1 MSNSNYQRK
10 QQENVSGSQRQAPPG
25 GPFDDSAPGA
35 GAILALIAGVE
46 NANTLEGALKA
57 ALDSTRTT
65 FDWAYGSYSALDG
78 GEGVLKFSSDCGTI
92 DKTFE
97 GVALTA
103 QFREGEGLSGRA
115 WQERDICFS
124 TAFDQLPDGALGAAA
139 NHEGIKFGL
148 SLPVAVGNT
157 VFGTMNFFAREA
169 QEPSPEKLAAL
180 RVVGRLVS
188 LNVERLRESD
198 RTAKRDAFQTHHNQQ
213 LTEALGQLAQ
223 GNLQLTVAV
232 ADGDADTRQAHESF
246 DAIGKALSLCV
257 AAVREMVADA
267 AMLSTA
273 AVEGKLATRADAT
286 KHQGDFRKIVEGV
299 NNTLDAVIGPLGV
312 AADYVD
318 RISKGDIPPQITDNY
333 NGDFNTI
340 KNNLNTCIEAVNAL
354 VADAAM
360 LSTAAVDGKLATR
373 ADAGKHQGDFQKI
386 VAGVNNT
393 LDAVIGPLNVAA
405 DYVDRISKGNIP
417 AKIADNYNGDF
428 NTIKHNLN
436 TCIEAVNALVADAA
450 MLSKAA
456 VDGKLATRADAGKH
470 QGDFRKIVEGVNN
483 TLDAVIGPLNVAADY
498 VDRISKGNIPTRI
511 TDNYNGDFNTIKN
524 NLNTCVEAI
533 NALVADAAM
542 LSRAAVGGK
551 LSTRANASN
560 HQGDFR
566 KIVEGVNG
574 TLDAVLQPITE
585 SAGVIQKIS
594 TGDLTVSVNGNYVG
608 DHAAIQRDI
617 NKMAADLRSSLVG
630 IGHNTRSLTTS
641 SGELSSVSQKMSG
654 NAAETADKANLVSAA
669 AEQVS
674 RNMETVSSGITEMS
688 ACIREIAKS
697 ASDAAR
703 VATSAVSVAEKT
715 NLTVA
720 KLGESSAEIGKVIK
734 VITSI
739 AQQTNLLALNATI
752 EAARAGEAG
761 KGFAVVATEVKELA
775 KETAKA
781 TEDISQKI
789 EAIQKDTKS
798 AVEAIR
804 QISVII
810 SQISDSQATI
820 AGAVEEQNATTNE
833 IGRNATEAAV
843 GTTDIAKNIM
853 AVALAAQATTDGASN
868 VQNASKHLAKMA
880 ADLQGL
886 VRQFKVE

>member
-1 MSNSNYQRK
+1 M
-10 QQENVSGSQRQAPPG
+10 
-25 GPFDDSAPGA
+25 
-35 GAILALIAGVE
+35 
-46 NANTLEGALKA
+46 
-57 ALDSTRTT
+57 
-65 FDWAYGSYSALDG
+65 
-78 GEGVLKFSSDCGTI
+78 
-92 DKTFE
+92 
-97 GVALTA
+97 
-103 QFREGEGLSGRA
+103 
-115 WQERDICFS
+115 
-124 TAFDQLPDGALGAAA
+124 
-139 NHEGIKFGL
+139 
-148 SLPVAVGNT
+148 
-157 VFGTMNFFAREA
+157 
-169 QEPSPEKLAAL
+169 
-180 RVVGRLVS
+180 
-188 LNVERLRESD
+188 
-198 RTAKRDAFQTHHNQQ
+198 
-213 LTEALGQLAQ
+213 
-223 GNLQLTVAV
+223 
-232 ADGDADTRQAHESF
+232 
-246 DAIGKALSLCV
+246 
-257 AAVREMVADA
+257 
-267 AMLSTA
+267 
-273 AVEGKLATRADAT
+273 
-286 KHQGDFRKIVEGV
+286 
-299 NNTLDAVIGPLGV
+299 
-312 AADYVD
+312 
-318 RISKGDIPPQITDNY
+318 
-333 NGDFNTI
+333 
-340 KNNLNTCIEAVNAL
+340 
-354 VADAAM
+354 
-360 LSTAAVDGKLATR
+360 
-373 ADAGKHQGDFQKI
+373 
-386 VAGVNNT
+386 
-393 LDAVIGPLNVAA
+393 
-405 DYVDRISKGNIP
+405 
-417 AKIADNYNGDF
+417 
-428 NTIKHNLN
+428 
-436 TCIEAVNALVADAA
+436 
-450 MLSKAA
+450 
-456 VDGKLATRADAGKH
+456 DGKLATRADAGKH